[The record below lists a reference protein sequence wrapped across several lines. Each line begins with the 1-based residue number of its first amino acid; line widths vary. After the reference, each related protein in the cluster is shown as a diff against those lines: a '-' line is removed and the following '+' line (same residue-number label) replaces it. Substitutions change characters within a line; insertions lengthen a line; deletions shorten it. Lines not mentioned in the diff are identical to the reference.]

1 MYTSTAP
8 ACTLTVLA
16 WRLGTLPLTELWWR
30 YVELGGSCRQRA
42 LTAYLGGTAEWTPTE
57 HNVLAHAL
65 NEYLWEVGCPS
76 LAPYRAHEDPGP
88 GAPAQFPSDLPVER
102 PERP

>member
-1 MYTSTAP
+1 VYTSTAP
-8 ACTLTVLA
+8 ACPLTVLA

-30 YVELGGSCRQRA
+30 YVELGGSCRQHA

-88 GAPAQFPSDLPVER
+88 GTPAQFPSDLPVER